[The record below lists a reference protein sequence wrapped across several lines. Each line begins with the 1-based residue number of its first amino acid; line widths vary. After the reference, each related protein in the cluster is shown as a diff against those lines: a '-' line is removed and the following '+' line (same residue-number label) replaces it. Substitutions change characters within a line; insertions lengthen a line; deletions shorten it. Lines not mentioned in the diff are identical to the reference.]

1 MLDDRDI
8 SSKEAL
14 SNGWRVIREA
24 LPPLWKLYA
33 ISVVCMVGVAFF
45 TAALANSTKAIVD
58 GVFAEGASG
67 TAWGVAALVVGI
79 SAAKSITT
87 YGAAVVAAIFKRSI
101 SIDYQKRLFSHIVD
115 QDVAYLARQQ
125 PSRQMSVLMQI
136 GGSSGRVVMGVCNKA
151 VVEALTLIA
160 LLVVMVMQD
169 PTMTLLSAVI
179 FPLIFWLV
187 ATLSKKI
194 RRATKRELRLSG
206 RYFEIGAEV
215 FDGIKTVKS
224 FQMEDAS
231 VAKFNGAVDG
241 MEKRT
246 LQVARISA
254 TTVPMMELMGG
265 FVIGI
270 FVLYGAWQTTDGGR
284 SPGEIAA
291 FITAFL
297 MAYQPAE
304 RLSKLWVD
312 LQKQM
317 VLVTRLYDVLDRAP
331 VKLRYGTTD
340 LTIHHTP
347 EITLDGVSFRYGAD
361 AAALTGVSTVIA
373 PGERVA
379 VVGSSGAGKT
389 TLIDILQRFYD
400 AQEGTVALDGTDIR
414 EISHEALHRAIAFIS
429 QDVFLFDGT
438 IAENIADGNPDATR
452 EDIERAAERACLG
465 DVIAALPKGL
475 DSPVGPNGQALSGG
489 QRQRLAIARGL
500 AKQASIYIFDEVT
513 SALDPE
519 NERAIMESVIAALEG
534 ATLIF
539 VTHRPS
545 TLAYVERVMVMSDG
559 QLVAND
565 TPAALA
571 QDNPAFLS
579 LFDDFKQD
587 TPDE

>member
-1 MLDDRDI
+1 
-8 SSKEAL
+8 
-14 SNGWRVIREA
+14 
-24 LPPLWKLYA
+24 
-33 ISVVCMVGVAFF
+33 MVGVAFF
-45 TAALANSTKAIVD
+45 TGALANSTEAIVN
-58 GVFAEGASG
+58 GVFVNSTPGA
-67 TAWGVAALVVGI
+67 AWRVAALVIGI
-79 SAAKSITT
+79 SAAKSLMT
-87 YGAAVVAAIFKRSI
+87 YGASLIAAVFNRSI
-101 SIDYQKRLFSHIVD
+101 AITYQKRLFEHILD
-115 QDVAYLARQQ
+115 QDVAYLAREH
-125 PSRQMSVLMQI
+125 PPRQMSVLMQI
-136 GGSSGRVVMGVCNKA
+136 GRSSGRTVMGVCNQA

-160 LLVVMVMQD
+160 LLGVMAMQD
-169 PTMTLLSAVI
+169 PGMTLLCGLI

-187 ATLSKKI
+187 SNLSKKI

-206 RYFEIGAEV
+206 RYVEVGAEV

-224 FQMEDAS
+224 FQLEEAS
-231 VAKFNGAVDG
+231 IARFNSAVDD

-254 TTVPMMELMGG
+254 TTVPMMELLGG
-265 FVIGI
+265 LVIGLFVI
-270 FVLYGAWQTTDGGR
+270 YGAWQTGEGGR
-284 SPGEIAA
+284 TPGEFAA

-304 RLSKLWVD
+304 RLSKIWVD

-317 VLVTRLYDVLDRAP
+317 VLVTKMYDVLDREP
-331 VKLRYGTTD
+331 ITMRYGTTD
-340 LTIHHTP
+340 LPTSHTP

-414 EISHEALHRAIAFIS
+414 EISHEALHRSIAFIS

-545 TLAYVERVMVMSDG
+545 TLAYVERVMIMSEG

-587 TPDE
+587 KTDE